1 MKILLLSYRGN
12 PYCGGQGI
20 YLHYLARELVRQGHE
35 VQVMVGPPYPHAL
48 DGIPVHPISNFNF
61 WGRKTGFLP
70 PENPFQIFYP
80 LHFYEFVVTRFGSFP
95 EMTTFSLR
103 SFRKIVELFRHER
116 FDIIHDNQCL
126 GYGLLLLK
134 ALKIPVIATI
144 HHPLFID
151 CGIEFDHHPRLMDKV
166 RLSLYYPLLMQRIV
180 ARRLDKIVTVSN
192 KSAEDIER
200 YFKVP
205 SEKIRVVYN
214 GIDLE
219 TFRPLKNAKKIPN
232 TLIFV
237 GNTDD
242 RKKGILYLL
251 QAMQLLEDHIKLIVV
266 DGGAARKEYA
276 SSLVREYGLEDR
288 VVFTGNITQDKL
300 IELYAAAQIAVVPSL
315 YEGFGFPAGEAMAC
329 GLPVIATWA
338 GPLPEAVGEEGE
350 GGILVPPRDPKTLA
364 FHIKSLLQD
373 GKNLEKM
380 GELAQKRIAENF
392 TWEKAGKD
400 MIQVYQETIRAYR

>member
-20 YLHYLARELVRQGHE
+20 YLYYLARELVRQGHE
-35 VQVMVGPPYPHAL
+35 VQVMVGPPYPHGL

-70 PENPFQIFYP
+70 PENLFQIFHP

-103 SFRKIVELFRHER
+103 SFRKIVELLRHEC

-151 CGIEFDHHPRLMDKV
+151 CGIEFEHRPRLMDKV

-192 KSAEDIER
+192 KSAKDIER
-200 YFKVP
+200 YFKVAR
-205 SEKIRVVYN
+205 EKIRVVYN

-219 TFRPLKNAKKIPN
+219 IFRPLKNAKKNPN

-251 QAMQLLEDHIKLIVV
+251 QAMQLLENHIELIVV

-276 SSLVREYGLEDR
+276 SSLVKEYGLEDR
-288 VVFTGNITQDKL
+288 VTFTGNITQDKL
-300 IELYAAAQIAVVPSL
+300 IEIYAVARIAVIPSL

-338 GPLPEAVGEEGE
+338 GALPEVVGEEGK
-350 GGILVPPRDPKTLA
+350 GGILVPPRDPKALA

-380 GELAQKRIAENF
+380 GELARKRIAENF